1 MERWCGCGHRKDAL
15 MDDVELDPAFPH
27 CALWQDDC
35 PSVSLQSAADRM
47 LDCAV

>member
-1 MERWCGCGHRKDAL
+1 MSSLILPFRIVRSGK
-15 MDDVELDPAFPH
+15 MS
-27 CALWQDDC
+27 